1 MFKIDYKM
9 MFKLVKQLDWK
20 LIVIV
25 LSILGFG
32 LVMITSA
39 THLNSGGSFAKISKQ
54 LIAFVLGVGL
64 VIFILFFDYNTIGK
78 YYKQLY
84 LISLI
89 LLVAVLLPVIGLESR
104 GARRWIK
111 LGPITLQTSEIVKF
125 TFIMSY
131 AKILET
137 HKGKL
142 NNLKE
147 ILPVVMY
154 AVPFIGLIIAQP
166 DLGSALVFICIVAA
180 MLFVCGLDSK
190 IIKRSII
197 LIVLISPLL
206 YLMMADH
213 QKVRIEAFLNPEN
226 ITLKGNYQVM
236 QSLIA
241 VGSGGIS
248 GKGLFNG
255 TQNQENFL
263 PINDSDFIF
272 AVVGEE
278 LGAIGMFVLIVLYV
292 MLLFRLIYISGEA
305 KDFYGTL
312 IVIGVFGML
321 FYQIVQNISMTI
333 ALLPVTG
340 ITLPFV
346 SAGASSILTSLA
358 NIGLALNVYMRR
370 KKINF

>member
-9 MFKLVKQLDWK
+9 KVKLIKQLDFK
-20 LIVIV
+20 LIAIV
-25 LSILGFG
+25 LLILGFG

-39 THLNSGGSFAKISKQ
+39 THLNSGGSFAKIYKQ
-54 LIAFVLGVGL
+54 LIAFVLGVGI
-64 VIFILFFDYNTIGK
+64 VMIILCFDYNTIGK
-78 YYKQLY
+78 HYKALY

-89 LLVAVLLPVIGLESR
+89 LLVSVLLPGLGLESR
-104 GARRWIK
+104 GASRWIK
-111 LGPITLQTSEIVKF
+111 LGPITLQTSEIAKF

-131 AKILET
+131 AKILEG
-137 HKGKL
+137 HRGKL

-147 ILPVVMY
+147 IVPVVMY
-154 AVPFIGLIIAQP
+154 AVPFLGLIIAQP
-166 DLGSALVFICIVAA
+166 DLGTALVFTCIVGA
-180 MLFVCGLDSK
+180 MLFVSGLNSK
-190 IIKRSII
+190 IIKRCIVIAVI
-197 LIVLISPLL
+197 LSPLL
-206 YLMMADH
+206 YLIMADH
-213 QKVRIEAFLNPEN
+213 QKVRIEAFLNPED

-241 VGSGGIS
+241 IGSGGIT
-248 GKGLFNG
+248 GKGIYNG

-278 LGAIGMFVLIVLYV
+278 LGAIGMLVLIGLYV
-292 MLLFRLIYISGEA
+292 LMLFRLIYISGEA

-333 ALLPVTG
+333 AVLPVTG

-346 SAGASSILTSLA
+346 SAGASSVLTSLA